1 MTKIKDI
8 LLEFLG
14 WVLLIAF
21 LLLMVFAFIKSR
33 NDYKDYLL
41 EYENSQD
48 EITYKVYEYKEL
60 TNHKGFTIYEIVIDG
75 ETYYTNTV
83 EYKIGG
89 GDGFYFV
96 MTKRKKSNYFE
107 SLFFGIDNGSGNIYN
122 YKLLVVY

>member
-1 MTKIKDI
+1 MKSIKDLMI
-8 LLEFLG
+8 EITG

-21 LLLMVFAFIKSR
+21 LLLMVFAFIKSS

-41 EYENSQD
+41 EYENAQD
-48 EITYKVYEYKEL
+48 EITYKVYEYKQL

-89 GDGFYFV
+89 GDGFYLV
-96 MTKRKKSNYFE
+96 MTKKGKSTYAKY
-107 SLFFGIDNGSGNIYN
+107 LFSGLGGFRDIYN